1 MSAAAEILGELEKRG
16 VTVRADGSTL
26 TLKPRRAL
34 DDALLARVR
43 EAKPAILEAL
53 RDQPTYA
60 WPQEG
65 GFAGFA
71 GTPPGENP
79 IICPQKT
86 PIIEKTPRMEP
97 AKPAKPPELAALATV
112 TYAWPSIPVPKA
124 PFELVKDEFKTGP
137 VRLSPHETVTDT
149 FKFAMSTFAQL
160 RRKLQNPKAHV
171 GWTVAQLL
179 ERLQAVGLTVGI
191 DEEVLK
197 AIPPANPA
205 VQ

>member
-1 MSAAAEILGELEKRG
+1 MSAAAEILGELQKRG
-16 VTVRADGSTL
+16 VTVRADGDAL

-60 WPQEG
+60 WP
-65 GFAGFA
+65 
-71 GTPPGENP
+71 
-79 IICPQKT
+79 
-86 PIIEKTPRMEP
+86 
-97 AKPAKPPELAALATV
+97 
-112 TYAWPSIPVPKA
+112 SIPAPRA
-124 PFELVKDEFKTGP
+124 PFEIVKDEFKTGP
-137 VRLSPHETVTDT
+137 VRLSPHEMVTDT

-160 RRKLQNPKAHV
+160 RRKLENPKARV
-171 GWTVAQLL
+171 GWEVLL
-179 ERLQAVGLTVGI
+179 DRLAAVGLTVVI

-197 AIPPANPA
+197 AIPPATPA